1 LIQFQ
6 NIFLAPNGKRQNER
20 GKWYGELGMGRKNR
34 MMGIRRML
42 GTKGAQIFMPL
53 VVDNRRKYNETK

>member
-1 LIQFQ
+1 VKGES
-6 NIFLAPNGKRQNER
+6 GKVVWE
-20 GKWYGELGMGRKNR
+20 MGRKNR

-53 VVDNRRKYNETK
+53 VVDNHRKHNETK